1 MNWSGEFYKNIFNRL
16 NPDIKFELKQNDYVI
31 DDKKCAGNAQCIS
44 LCGKALIP
52 CSFQQHKNDSSH
64 ILLV

>member
-52 CSFQQHKNDSSH
+52 CSF
-64 ILLV
+64 